1 MWNTTSREI
10 VNNIIDSITSNIVRH
25 GVVRRKNG
33 EEEVDEGKDV
43 VEGEEVEEG
52 EIEEIEAGE
61 EAREEEKLLETTWLS
76 VSDVDSDD
84 NFEDEFTSGVFEK
97 DEQTL
102 MEESTLET
110 KPTKQIDFQNM
121 NLEIQCLR
129 RKLLLKERQLLHHDR
144 EEEKGVTK
152 EKGKDEEDNDS
163 EKINEE
169 RILVQHL
176 QFEQEKSTLLRE
188 AQHLK
193 EKVLEL
199 ENEALKRKTI
209 PFGIKLRRMDS
220 LMEKPPT
227 EGLSSNP
234 NIVEIDEE
242 FVGPA
247 EHLERRQMFEN
258 LEISQ
263 KETENGKLRLE
274 IREITELNQQ
284 LKKQLFERDQEIEK
298 LQTSKVLLV
307 STRKELMKCLEQH
320 WEVVAEKERQERT
333 LERLE
338 KENKKQA
345 ASIKLAARLKQSD
358 GECYNKLHEEHRT
371 LKRINEAITR
381 DQEHLIKEEKKLNSQ
396 LKTIEKE
403 KNDLKKSFEVI
414 EQNQRSLEE
423 QVEKAEEKFKAENE
437 KLKKNVA
444 ELEKTILQNRMS
456 NTAADHT
463 NEKVKQLQAENEKLE
478 YEKADLTM
486 KKKKLIENLKQSKEE
501 STVSMK
507 RKAEDT
513 PILIPS
519 KRSIASSESEPER
532 LYCICR
538 RADDTGFMM

>member
-84 NFEDEFTSGVFEK
+84 NFEDEFISGVFEK

-121 NLEIQCLR
+121 KLEIQCLR
-129 RKLLLKERQLLHHDR
+129 RKLLLKERKLLHHDR

-193 EKVLEL
+193 EKVSEL

-227 EGLSSNP
+227 EGFSSNP
-234 NIVEIDEE
+234 NIVKIDEE

-320 WEVVAEKERQERT
+320 WEVVA
-333 LERLE
+333 
-338 KENKKQA
+338 
-345 ASIKLAARLKQSD
+345 
-358 GECYNKLHEEHRT
+358 
-371 LKRINEAITR
+371 
-381 DQEHLIKEEKKLNSQ
+381 
-396 LKTIEKE
+396 
-403 KNDLKKSFEVI
+403 
-414 EQNQRSLEE
+414 
-423 QVEKAEEKFKAENE
+423 
-437 KLKKNVA
+437 
-444 ELEKTILQNRMS
+444 
-456 NTAADHT
+456 
-463 NEKVKQLQAENEKLE
+463 
-478 YEKADLTM
+478 
-486 KKKKLIENLKQSKEE
+486 
-501 STVSMK
+501 
-507 RKAEDT
+507 
-513 PILIPS
+513 
-519 KRSIASSESEPER
+519 
-532 LYCICR
+532 
-538 RADDTGFMM
+538 